1 MSKAIYFAGPDIF
14 SSLLLVEM
22 IFEET
27 GLAKG
32 TKVYKG
38 VRVRR
43 LLGDVRHF
51 FVTTNPR
58 IAKGYGHPLAYQ
70 TKRAVRLFTMSARN
84 LKLLTTKY
92 PGLTKET
99 RTLIRFALGT
109 GTTRAQQA
117 AAYKVMYGK
126 GVPGARNVR
135 AGQRLS
141 VSDIDAKL
149 AQRLTREFLRPERY
163 DGYYSPRRKS
173 IFHEGAF
180 HSEIMLCDGSRTL
193 ERRVTKEHPRALY
206 DRRTIVRSLPE
217 LFVAYCKTHRRLT
230 RQYGG
235 FVPYL
240 GGGMAVRLYLEARRK
255 KMPPLVRGTS
265 DFDFTFAVP
274 RRLTSRVAVSTRIF
288 AMRQVMSS
296 HVTGFIAWLN
306 KEYRTAGVKL
316 VVNEFVPPIRVL
328 PATGK
333 TVYQVISYKLQFPG
347 MAEPVEF
354 VDSTLAYVPGIGRDH
369 IHREITRHYGIP
381 LERLKYMY
389 KNVLVVL
396 AGSFVYP
403 GIKNRNP
410 LTGQRPEKGL
420 KNAARLG
427 SLQKLRR
434 GNAAVQNFIKKIG
447 SRNVGGARKRAEQ
460 IIRSI
465 KRG

>member
-1 MSKAIYFAGPDIF
+1 
-14 SSLLLVEM
+14 M

-32 TKVYKG
+32 ARVYKG
-38 VRVRR
+38 VRTRR
-43 LLGDVRHF
+43 ILRSVKHF

-58 IAKGYGHPLAYQ
+58 VAKGYGHPVAYQ
-70 TKRAVRLFTMSARN
+70 TKRAVRLFTLTARN

-109 GTTRAQQA
+109 GTTRAQQVQ
-117 AAYKVMYGK
+117 AYKAMYGP
-126 GVPGARNVR
+126 GALPGARNKR

-149 AQRLTREFLRPERY
+149 AERLTREFLRPERY
-163 DGYYSPRRKS
+163 DGYYAPRRAS
-173 IFHEGAF
+173 IFHSGVF
-180 HSEIMLCDGSRTL
+180 HSEIMLCDGGRTL
-193 ERRVTKEHPRALY
+193 EHRVAKDRPRPLY
-206 DRRTIVRSLPE
+206 DHRTITRSLPE
-217 LFVAYCKTHRRLT
+217 LFVAYCRTHRRLT

-274 RRLTSRVAVSTRIF
+274 RPLTSRASVSTRIF

-296 HVTGFIAWLN
+296 HVTGFISWLN
-306 KEYRTAGVKL
+306 KTYRTTGIKL

-347 MAEPVEF
+347 VAEPIEF
-354 VDSTLAYVPGIGRDH
+354 VDSTLAYVPGVGRDH
-369 IHREITRHYGIP
+369 IHREFTKHYGIP

-410 LTGQRPEKGL
+410 LTGLRPEKGL
-420 KNAARLG
+420 KNTARLN
-427 SLQKLRR
+427 SLQKL
-434 GNAAVQNFIKKIG
+434 GHGNNAAQNLIKKIG
-447 SRNVGGARKRAEQ
+447 LKNISGARKRAEQ

-465 KRG
+465 KKG